1 MSVTDLICPITGLP
15 IKQALTLPCT
25 HVFEK
30 QALEEFLRKNKHCPV
45 CNTAVNNNNIEIKK
59 PNMSVIKIAS
69 LKLKV
74 LNKVTGLSTRTKQPK
89 LTDPLLENLKF
100 SVETDGVFYNL
111 SIKAPDCVERR
122 PVSIVAV
129 IDISGSMGTS
139 VGKAEGSKAFTRLDL
154 VKHVLN
160 VLITSLNK
168 DDCLSLITFSDET
181 EIVLD
186 ICEMDEENKDI
197 AKHRVNDL
205 RPTNCTR
212 TAKAIKEA
220 YKVLENSPQN
230 YVNSILLLT
239 DGVDSDGEDYL
250 RTEFDKIFK
259 QRNIQFN
266 SFGFG
271 SDIWSHLLQELALKG
286 DGIFGY
292 IPDQTM
298 IGTIFINFMANTL
311 LTYEQGIYY
320 EIDDNYELVFAKQ
333 PKKFTINFGQ
343 TRNFLLRKKRSYLE
357 KCPSI
362 KIWKDMRNV
371 VQFMPQNHEI
381 INNFDLKEQI
391 ARNKI
396 LQFCFDTKLPSVE
409 ARSYEDSLEL
419 TPTEFRTEFKQ
430 LNPQN
435 LNQQQLKLSLSYW
448 ETWGGHYIRSFLFSH
463 LYELCLNFKSPS
475 MQIYK
480 TEKFELIADELTD
493 LFCTIS
499 PPEPTGYTYCDSV
512 NSHGVINMA
521 NLMDPSGGCILE
533 SCKVKLNSGVFI
545 PIGQLR
551 KGHVLSNGA
560 KVVCLIKMLHNKP
573 LIKIGK
579 LFVTPYHP
587 IFYDNE
593 WIFPIDFLKT
603 NNERASLINL
613 EKSSYV
619 CNLIL
624 DKEHTVDIEGIKLVS
639 LGHDLENGILKHPY
653 YGTSKVIEEHSR
665 FKGWKDGLVHIKK
678 YFCEKDENGL
688 VCSTK
693 VLEYDF

>member
-1 MSVTDLICPITGLP
+1 
-15 IKQALTLPCT
+15 
-25 HVFEK
+25 
-30 QALEEFLRKNKHCPV
+30 
-45 CNTAVNNNNIEIKK
+45 
-59 PNMSVIKIAS
+59 
-69 LKLKV
+69 
-74 LNKVTGLSTRTKQPK
+74 
-89 LTDPLLENLKF
+89 
-100 SVETDGVFYNL
+100 
-111 SIKAPDCVERR
+111 
-122 PVSIVAV
+122 
-129 IDISGSMGTS
+129 
-139 VGKAEGSKAFTRLDL
+139 
-154 VKHVLN
+154 
-160 VLITSLNK
+160 
-168 DDCLSLITFSDET
+168 
-181 EIVLD
+181 
-186 ICEMDEENKDI
+186 
-197 AKHRVNDL
+197 
-205 RPTNCTR
+205 
-212 TAKAIKEA
+212 
-220 YKVLENSPQN
+220 
-230 YVNSILLLT
+230 
-239 DGVDSDGEDYL
+239 
-250 RTEFDKIFK
+250 
-259 QRNIQFN
+259 
-266 SFGFG
+266 
-271 SDIWSHLLQELALKG
+271 
-286 DGIFGY
+286 
-292 IPDQTM
+292 
-298 IGTIFINFMANTL
+298 
-311 LTYEQGIYY
+311 
-320 EIDDNYELVFAKQ
+320 
-333 PKKFTINFGQ
+333 
-343 TRNFLLRKKRSYLE
+343 
-357 KCPSI
+357 
-362 KIWKDMRNV
+362 
-371 VQFMPQNHEI
+371 
-381 INNFDLKEQI
+381 
-391 ARNKI
+391 
-396 LQFCFDTKLPSVE
+396 
-409 ARSYEDSLEL
+409 
-419 TPTEFRTEFKQ
+419 
-430 LNPQN
+430 
-435 LNQQQLKLSLSYW
+435 
-448 ETWGGHYIRSFLFSH
+448 
-463 LYELCLNFKSPS
+463 